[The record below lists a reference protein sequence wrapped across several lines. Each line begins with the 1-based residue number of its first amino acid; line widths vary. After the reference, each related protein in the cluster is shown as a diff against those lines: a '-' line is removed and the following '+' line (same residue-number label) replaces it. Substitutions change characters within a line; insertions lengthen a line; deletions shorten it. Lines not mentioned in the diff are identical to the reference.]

1 MDAALVL
8 YRRPNEEVE
17 PVRIAAV
24 NCLIDLGETAEGV
37 AAQVLK
43 SSIFDCVVT
52 GAGLRQPPSQL
63 LLFEKIINLVH
74 TLAPTAGGHPGGCA
88 TLDPRDVAGAR
99 GSGMLGRWLES

>member
-24 NCLIDLGETAEGV
+24 SCLIDLGETAEGV

-43 SSIFDCVVT
+43 SNIFNCVVT

-74 TLAPTAGGHPGGCA
+74 TLAPTAKMCFNTTPTDTLEAVQRWIRA
-88 TLDPRDVAGAR
+88 T
-99 GSGMLGRWLES
+99 

>member
-24 NCLIDLGETAEGV
+24 SCLIDLDETAEGV

-43 SSIFDCVVT
+43 SNIFNCVVT

-74 TLAPTAGGHPGGCA
+74 TLAPTAKMCFNTTPTDTLEAVQRWIRA
-88 TLDPRDVAGAR
+88 T
-99 GSGMLGRWLES
+99 